1 MTFETAIRCAARSLK
16 QVEPTRITLACSLLL
31 SKKAIEGN

>member
-1 MTFETAIRCAARSLK
+1 MCRKETLK